1 MSQIW
6 KTHLDMVSRETVIE
20 TMGLVL
26 RVGLDAEGIP
36 SVWYWAP
43 EDNHKMASKIVL
55 VFTGEPVQNWMG
67 GYMGTFAYGSL
78 VFHAFEQAV

>member
-6 KTHLDMVSRETVIE
+6 KTHLDLVSEETVIE

-26 RVGLDAEGIP
+26 RVGLDTEGIP

-43 EDNHKMASKIVL
+43 EDNHKLTSKIVL
-55 VFTGEPVQNWMG
+55 LGTGHEVDSWIG
-67 GYMGTFAYGSL
+67 GYVGSFVHGPL
-78 VFHAFEQAV
+78 VLHAFEVSA